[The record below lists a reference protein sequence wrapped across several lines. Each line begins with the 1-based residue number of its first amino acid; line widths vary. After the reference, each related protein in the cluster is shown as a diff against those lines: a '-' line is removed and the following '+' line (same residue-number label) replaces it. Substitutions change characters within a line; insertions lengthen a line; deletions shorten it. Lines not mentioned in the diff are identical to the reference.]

1 MRPTPRGIAV
11 VAVAVGAVAMALAFG
26 ARSLN
31 ALVVPALVALL
42 AAVVQLRWLDR
53 PTLDRTPPADDF
65 VGETGTATLRFETDD
80 PVFATVTERVTVGGT
95 PTSGGRRG
103 GDRQDDEAQ
112 VHTVE
117 TTVGDDPVTVSVS
130 FDARGEGRVGPTEVT
145 ARDVLGLLETTFEY
159 TATDSFLAY
168 PPVSPLADTAWHELS
183 AMRDAGETPDRDEFD
198 SLREYDRGD
207 ALRDIHW
214 KTSAKRDDLI
224 VKQFVADEDDE
235 AVVLAASG
243 DPADADLLAEA
254 TASLAVALSDSGVP
268 VALVLPDA
276 TVESGVGGDHRVRM
290 LEALA
295 RTAGGD
301 HPEVDADVAV
311 HAEGGRAAVRI
322 GTTETTFDRLV
333 GVATDD
339 VVRGV
344 ASIDSDGRSVADGTA
359 TDLDAAD
366 PALDPTT
373 TAADGGVDR

>member
-53 PTLDRTPPADDF
+53 PGLTRTPPADDF

-80 PVFATVTERVTVGGT
+80 PVFASVTERVTVGGT
-95 PTSGGRRG
+95 RAAGGSRDADSD
-103 GDRQDDEAQ
+103 GDAAQ

-117 TTVGDDPVTVSVS
+117 TTVGGDPITVPVS
-130 FDARGEGRVGPTEVT
+130 FDARGEGRVGPTEVR
-145 ARDVLGLLETTFEY
+145 AQDVLGLLETTFEY
-159 TATDSFLAY
+159 GATDSFLVY
-168 PPVSPLADTAWHELS
+168 PPVRPLADTAWHELS
-183 AMRDAGETPDRDEFD
+183 ALRDSGETPDRDEFD

-214 KTSAKRDDLI
+214 KTSAKRDDLV
-224 VKQFVADEDDE
+224 VKQFVDDEDDD
-235 AVVLAASG
+235 AVVLAAGG

-254 TASLAVALSDSGVP
+254 TASLAVALSEAGVP
-268 VALVLPDA
+268 VSLVLPDA
-276 TVESGVGGDHRVRM
+276 TVDAGLAGDHRVR
-290 LEALA
+290 LLAALA

-301 HPEVDADVAV
+301 SPDVDADVV
-311 HAEGGRAAVRI
+311 VSAEGGQATVRI
-322 GTTETTFDRLV
+322 GTSETTFERLV
-333 GVATDD
+333 GAATDD

-344 ASIDSDGRSVADGTA
+344 ASVDGDARVA
-359 TDLDAAD
+359 TDASDPDAAT
-366 PALDPTT
+366 TT

>member
-11 VAVAVGAVAMALAFG
+11 VAFAVGAVAMALAFG

-65 VGETGTATLRFETDD
+65 VGESGTATLRFETDD
-80 PVFATVTERVTVGGT
+80 PVFASVTERVTVGAT
-95 PTSGGRRG
+95 RAVGGRR
-103 GDRQDDEAQ
+103 DADPDDDAQ

-117 TTVGDDPVTVSVS
+117 TTVGDDPVTVPVS

-159 TATDSFLAY
+159 TATDGFLVY
-168 PPVSPLADTAWHELS
+168 PPVRPLADTAWHELS
-183 AMRDAGETPDRDEFD
+183 AMRDSGETPDRDEFD

-214 KTSAKRDDLI
+214 KTSAKRDDLV
-224 VKQFVADEDDE
+224 VKQFVDDEDDE
-235 AVVLAASG
+235 AVVLAAGG

-254 TASLAVALSDSGVP
+254 TASLAVALSEAGVP
-268 VALVLPDA
+268 VSLVLPDA
-276 TVESGVGGDHRVRM
+276 TVDAGLDGDHRVRL

-295 RTAGGD
+295 RTAAGET
-301 HPEVDADVAV
+301 PEVDADVAV
-311 HAEGGRAAVRI
+311 HADGGRATVRI
-322 GTTETTFDRLV
+322 GTTETTFERLV
-333 GVATDD
+333 GAATDD

-344 ASIDSDGRSVADGTA
+344 ASVGGDARVA
-359 TDLDAAD
+359 TDAGGPDSGA
-366 PALDPTT
+366 TT